1 MIGDVLKKF
10 FTYGVGN
17 VLQAALNFI
26 LLPIFLR
33 FFSPQEY
40 GVISALLV
48 LVSLFTLFAGGG
60 ILNGLFRLYF
70 EADGLERKGLVGATW
85 LWYLIAAG
93 LGGMAL
99 YTQASAV
106 SMLLFH
112 TKAYAP
118 VVQRAGAVFFFSM
131 LHQVPFSVL
140 RLRKRA
146 GAYIGLSLFN
156 FLLDF
161 AFKMVFIVVLGWGI
175 NGYFESGA
183 IAHLLTGCLISLV
196 VYRDV
201 RLACNL
207 TFFKQLFRLGLP
219 YVVSGLSVWALEVSD
234 RLLLTRFAGEA
245 AAGLYSLA
253 GNLAKIFQILLS
265 GPVFLLID
273 PFFFAYAAEHPL
285 AATRKLLE
293 RTLIY
298 FFLAGACLY
307 LAIALGAGDLLRV
320 LVTGFGAQKE
330 YLEAANLVPLLTL
343 VPFLYF
349 LTSQAALGG
358 LLIKRPEIT
367 SAICLLAA
375 GINVGLNLV
384 VIPRFGALGAAV
396 DSVIAYSLLWGV
408 LYWRMGKVFP
418 VSYDWKSMAVGACY
432 LALALGLGWQ
442 IRLASPVA
450 SLFVRV
456 LAGLAL
462 FGLLTLFAGGILS
475 PVERQ
480 KLFSYLS
487 HARAGLMAGLTRR
500 S

>member
-93 LGGMAL
+93 LGGMAF
-99 YTQASAV
+99 YTQAAAV

-201 RLACNL
+201 RFACNL

-265 GPVFLLID
+265 GPISLLID

-307 LAIALGAGDLLRV
+307 LAIALGAGELLRDRLWSPKGIPGGSKPGAAIDAGPFPLFPDLSSGSRWPV
-320 LVTGFGAQKE
+320 DKEAGDNFGHLPAGGRDQRRIEPGGDPSFWGFGGCRRQCNCLFFVMGRA
-330 YLEAANLVPLLTL
+330 
-343 VPFLYF
+343 
-349 LTSQAALGG
+349 
-358 LLIKRPEIT
+358 
-367 SAICLLAA
+367 LLAD
-375 GINVGLNLV
+375 GQGV
-384 VIPRFGALGAAV
+384 PR
-396 DSVIAYSLLWGV
+396 LL
-408 LYWRMGKVFP
+408 
-418 VSYDWKSMAVGACY
+418 
-432 LALALGLGWQ
+432 
-442 IRLASPVA
+442 
-450 SLFVRV
+450 
-456 LAGLAL
+456 
-462 FGLLTLFAGGILS
+462 
-475 PVERQ
+475 
-480 KLFSYLS
+480 
-487 HARAGLMAGLTRR
+487 
-500 S
+500 